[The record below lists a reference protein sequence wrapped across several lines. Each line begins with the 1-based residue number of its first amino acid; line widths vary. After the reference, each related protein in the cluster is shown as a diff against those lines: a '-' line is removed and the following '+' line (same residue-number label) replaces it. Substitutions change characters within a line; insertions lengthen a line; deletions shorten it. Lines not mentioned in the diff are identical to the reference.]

1 MGTARRSSEACL
13 KPWSRTKSS
22 RCRAVYHPHAV
33 SNRHP
38 QRCPP
43 LPGIDTTIG
52 GSDFRTPPPVSSPF
66 KLVHG
71 CPHPADRDT
80 DLLGYRA
87 FSMSGSLWP
96 RTPGSTGTARRGAVP
111 VVACRRDKSVG
122 TDPPNFSGLNTF
134 KVGSTRSLYTSPAHQ
149 AYASTRPSP
158 FAPQGSILGSRL
170 TTTQVGFPP
179 LRDIAK
185 PHCPPISAKEMC
197 LVWRRSSPVAP
208 APGWI
213 RAGSARYRSGRCV
226 PAPHEHPST
235 PGRTPH
241 SRLAG
246 EAARRPPAG
255 AGCGCAPGCPGA
267 GRGAGR

>member
-87 FSMSGSLWP
+87 FSMSGSIWP

-122 TDPPNFSGLNTF
+122 THPPNFSGLNTF
-134 KVGSTRSLYTSPAHQ
+134 KVGSTRSLYTSPA
-149 AYASTRPSP
+149 
-158 FAPQGSILGSRL
+158 FAPTHR
-170 TTTQVGFPP
+170 
-179 LRDIAK
+179 
-185 PHCPPISAKEMC
+185 H
-197 LVWRRSSPVAP
+197 
-208 APGWI
+208 
-213 RAGSARYRSGRCV
+213 ARYRSRRKARYWARG
-226 PAPHEHPST
+226 
-235 PGRTPH
+235 
-241 SRLAG
+241 SRLPRWDFHPLDYATLPSRTVPYYSSLLFLPIYSFIAVG
-246 EAARRPPAG
+246 IP
-255 AGCGCAPGCPGA
+255 
-267 GRGAGR
+267 RGLYTICRLLLPSIAFVRLE